1 MLAGRV
7 IAILDADGNV
17 VVSYMYDAWGAPLWC
32 TGELEE
38 TLGKVQPFRYRGYVF
53 DEETGLYYL
62 QSRYYVAELCRF
74 GNADGIILNNL
85 FRYCLNSPVNMTD
98 ETGKEEKPHV
108 NLYGHNNL
116 KKELNI
122 PSDDVNRRM
131 TNLEFAWVIRQM
143 DYEKWEYDKKGDDLG
158 MRYRHVDCASV
169 YRYTIK
175 WYYREYSTFVPKGV
189 DSVREIVESC
199 CTPPEAIQSDYSNLS
214 IGMALFTKDG
224 NGNYNHMG
232 YYLGSGKVLES
243 NWITDKKGKTIVFG
257 VHIID
262 LATSTF
268 TECAYLNGIEYI
280 VDVDE
285 EEFWCHD
292 FQ

>member
-1 MLAGRV
+1 M
-7 IAILDADGNV
+7 
-17 VVSYMYDAWGAPLWC
+17 
-32 TGELEE
+32 
-38 TLGKVQPFRYRGYVF
+38 F

-62 QSRYYVAELCRF
+62 QSRYYADELCRF

-85 FRYCLNSPVNMTD
+85 FRYCLNSPINMTD
-98 ETGKEEKPHV
+98 ETEKKEEPHV
-108 NLYGHNNL
+108 NLYGHNDL
-116 KKELNI
+116 KKGLKI
-122 PSDDVNRRM
+122 PSNDVNRRM
-131 TNLEFAWVIRQM
+131 TNLEFAWLIRQM
-143 DYEKWEYDKKGDDLG
+143 DYEKWKYDKKGDDLG
-158 MRYRHVDCASV
+158 MRYRYVDCVSV

-175 WYYREYSTFVPKGV
+175 WYYRDYSIFVPKGV

-199 CTPPEAIQSDYSNLS
+199 CTPPEAIQSDYSNIS
-214 IGMALFTKDG
+214 IGMALFTKDD
-224 NGNYNHMG
+224 NGDYNHMG
-232 YYLGSGKVLES
+232 YYLSSGKVLES

-262 LATSTF
+262 LDTSTF
-268 TECAYLNGIEYI
+268 TECAYLSGIEYI